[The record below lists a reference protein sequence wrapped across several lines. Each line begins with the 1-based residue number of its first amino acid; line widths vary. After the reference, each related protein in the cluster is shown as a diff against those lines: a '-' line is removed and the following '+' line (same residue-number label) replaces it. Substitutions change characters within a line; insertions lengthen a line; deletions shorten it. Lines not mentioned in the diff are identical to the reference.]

1 MLQSMGLQGV
11 EHYWATEQHMEML
24 DKKQIWMTFLFEFK
38 LGQKQQRQLTPSTM
52 HLAQELLMNRQCSGG
67 SRSFSK
73 EISLKDEEH
82 SGLLS
87 EVNNDQLRGSSRLIL
102 LQLQEVAQELN
113 INHSTVI
120 RHFKQTEKVKSMISG
135 CLMSRPQIEKIII

>member
-1 MLQSMGLQGV
+1 MGHKAV
-11 EHYWATEQHMEML
+11 ETTGNINNASGPGTA
-24 DKKQIWMTFLFEFK
+24 
-38 LGQKQQRQLTPSTM
+38 R
-52 HLAQELLMNRQCSGG
+52 NRQCSGG

-82 SGLLS
+82 SGLPS

-120 RHFKQTEKVKSMISG
+120 
-135 CLMSRPQIEKIII
+135 

>member
-1 MLQSMGLQGV
+1 
-11 EHYWATEQHMEML
+11 
-24 DKKQIWMTFLFEFK
+24 
-38 LGQKQQRQLTPSTM
+38 
-52 HLAQELLMNRQCSGG
+52 MNRQCRGG
-67 SRSFSK
+67 SRNSAK

-82 SGLLS
+82 SGLPS